1 MVLISHK
8 YKFIYIKN
16 EKVAGSSVESFF
28 GKFCINPKKEYK
40 FDDSIKQSIDTFG
53 IVGSRAKGIEKND
66 LWKNHINA
74 LTIKRQIGD
83 DKFNTYFKFAIIR
96 NPYDVMVSSYFF
108 QKPELSFKEYAK
120 KRIINNLDRC
130 MINGK
135 NVCDYYIKY
144 ENLLEDIVNVC
155 KILNIDNYDINDLP
169 SHKSNLREKG
179 IHYRNYYDEETRIKV
194 YENHKQIF
202 EEFGYEF

>member
-1 MVLISHK
+1 
-8 YKFIYIKN
+8 
-16 EKVAGSSVESFF
+16 
-28 GKFCINPKKEYK
+28 
-40 FDDSIKQSIDTFG
+40 
-53 IVGSRAKGIEKND
+53 
-66 LWKNHINA
+66 
-74 LTIKRQIGD
+74 
-83 DKFNTYFKFAIIR
+83 
-96 NPYDVMVSSYFF
+96 MVSSYFF